1 MMNELDVLLDVACK
15 LKSVGLQYMLTGS
28 FAMNYY
34 AEPRMTRD
42 IDIVVEL
49 NTSDVQ
55 KIVNTFSEEYYISEN
70 AVKEAIEKS
79 RMFNIIHNES
89 VVKVDFV
96 VRKNEDFRLA
106 EFKRRKI
113 IKINNTDIQIVSIED
128 LIISKLIWAKES
140 ASEMQKKDVK
150 NLLNQSVDNEY
161 LGTWIDKLELT
172 SIYKG
177 ITSA

>member
-1 MMNELDVLLDVACK
+1 MNELDVLLDVACK

>member
-161 LGTWIDKLELT
+161 LGTWIDKLEIT
-172 SIYKG
+172 SIYKD